1 MDNFEVIM
9 DMANIGPRSHKFGVN
24 LKMHILQPGNKK
36 IQYGPRVKFFKKGLE
51 FSGFSIS
58 LNEDGSKIKF
68 ISGSYKTL
76 INTTE
81 LNSLIERIQKY
92 RIPLLNMWNDPD
104 MTQDE
109 LLDQMELI
117 DQGKEVKLVNPHKE

>member
-36 IQYGPRVKFFKKGLE
+36 IQHGPRVKFFKKGLE

-58 LNEDGSKIKF
+58 LNEDSSKIKF

-81 LNSLIERIQKY
+81 LNSLIEKIQKY

>member
-1 MDNFEVIM
+1 MDNIEIIM
-9 DMANIGPRSHKFGVN
+9 NMANIDPRSHKLGVN

-36 IQYGPRVKFFKKGLE
+36 IQHGPRVKFFKKGLE

-58 LNEDGSKIKF
+58 LNEDVEKIKF
-68 ISGSYKTL
+68 ISGSYKLL
-76 INTTE
+76 INATE
-81 LNSLIERIQKY
+81 LNSLIEKIQKY

-109 LLDQMELI
+109 LLDQMKLI
-117 DQGKEVKLVNPHKE
+117 DQGKDVKLVKNI